1 MKARKRVWC
10 HVGQERNILHKGET
24 EEVRLD
30 KERKVTMDKNIFTGV
45 IRI

>member
-10 HVGQERNILHKGET
+10 RVRQEKNILHKGET

-30 KERKVTMDKNIFTGV
+30 KDRKVAMDKNTFSGV